1 LELVIGLFGILKA
14 GGAYLPLDPALP
26 KARLAFMLEDAQA
39 PVLLTQSSLKAGLP
53 ETKATVVY
61 LDAEVENLSPY
72 RSENLSTEVGP
83 ENLAYVIYTSGST
96 GQPKGTMIVHQG
108 LVNYLVWCTKAYQ
121 VDEGSG
127 APVHLSIGFD
137 ASITS
142 LFSPLLAGQRLWL
155 LPEKQEIEALS
166 EALVSERDWS
176 FVKLTPAHLEILNT
190 LLPQEKL
197 KGLPHFLILGGEA
210 LTGKN
215 LSWWTKY
222 AHGTRIIN
230 EYGPTETVVGC
241 CVYEVSEKTRLEEAV
256 PIGCPIANTQ
266 LYILDNALEPV
277 PIGVQGELHIG
288 GTGVARGYL
297 NRPELTA
304 EKFIQNPFSD
314 DPNARLYKTGDLARY
329 LPDGNIEY
337 LGRIDN
343 QVKIRGFRIELGEIE
358 AVLGQHPIV
367 RENAVIVPEGSKR
380 LIAYWAP
387 HPGQVIENAADLRDF
402 LKERLPDYMI
412 PSAFVTLDALPL
424 TPNGKIDR
432 RALSQLSVN
441 ISAPTEQFVAP
452 RNLEE
457 KLLADIWTNVLNIE
471 RVGVHENFFELGGD
485 SIISIQV
492 ISRANQAGLKL
503 TPRQIFQHQTIAELA
518 TEARKSSSVTPQA
531 EQGLVIG
538 KVPLTPIQH
547 WFFEQHVHEPHYY
560 NQSVLLEVSPKLTP
574 ELLEPIVSQLLRH
587 HDALRLRFSEQ
598 REQVITDDYSL
609 VTDTGSLITVKELS
623 ELTLDEQ
630 RIEIETTTAELQAS
644 LNLDKGPLLRVALFQ
659 LGDKQ
664 ANRLFFVI
672 HHLAVDGV
680 SWRILLEDVTT
691 AYQQLCRDEVIALPP
706 KTTSFKQWAR
716 HLTEYAQSET
726 LAAELDYWLAK
737 SRVLPLPVDYPSKDN
752 TNASTARVSV
762 SLDAKQT
769 QALLQEVPSAYNTQI
784 NDVLLTALVQS
795 FARWTGSPILLLDLE
810 GHGREELFEDIDL
823 SRTVGWFTTIYPV
836 LLELNA
842 VSNQPGEV
850 LKYIKEQ
857 LRQIPKRGI
866 GYGLLRYLNSKAAK
880 RLQAL
885 PQAQVSFN
893 YLGQFHQTFS
903 AEPLLGTAKESS
915 GDAQSQQGYRHHL
928 LDINGLIHEGQLLMD
943 WSYSENIHSQ
953 ATIERLAQ
961 HFITALQTLI
971 AHCQSPEA
979 GGYTPSDFPDV
990 RLSQEQLERVL
1001 DTIVLEN
1008 QANSIN
1014 QKKNIEAIYPLSP
1027 SQQGMLIETL
1037 AAPQSGIHVEQSIL
1051 RLHGNLDLTAFEQAW
1066 QRVLERHS
1074 VLRTA
1079 FLWQDFLE
1087 EPVQFVLKN
1096 VRVPLKYQDWRGI
1109 ASEQQ
1114 QAQLEAYIKTERVEG
1129 FNFSKAPLLHLAVFQ
1144 VEEQTYDVV
1153 WTHHHILMDG
1163 WCINLIQ
1170 TEMLDFFEAYR
1181 HNQSLSLEPTRP
1193 YQDYIRWLK
1202 QQDLAEGEAFW
1213 QQTLQG
1219 FTKPTPLGID
1229 EIPPNLASKEET
1241 ERYSR
1246 QQARMTI
1253 QETAA
1258 LQSLVQQHHLT
1269 LNNLIQGLWALLLS
1283 RYSSESD
1290 VVFGATVSGRPSE
1303 LTGVEFMVGLFINT
1317 LPVRVKV
1324 IPKSSLWP
1332 WLAEI
1337 QVQNQERGPYEYC
1350 SAGQVHQWSDMP
1362 GALPLY
1368 ESILVFEN
1376 YPVDESSIQQ
1386 ACELDLDISEGR
1398 SVGAQTQY
1406 ALTILVTPSPQLS
1419 FQMVY
1424 DCQRFN
1430 HSDTGWILEHFVAL
1444 LKSILAEP
1452 ELQLEILLDRI
1463 PTSQIPKVR
1472 ASQKQQAGFVAPR
1485 DALELQLAQIW
1496 ENILNVHPIGVH
1508 DNFFELGGHSLLA
1521 VSLMTQIGQQFNKH
1535 LPLATLF
1542 QGATIEQLATLLRT
1556 ETLSWSP
1563 LVTVQ
1568 SNGSKRPFFC
1578 VPGGGGNVLYLY
1590 ELARHLGT
1598 DQPFYGLQS
1607 VGLDG
1612 QSKPYTRIED
1622 MAARYIKEIQTVQ
1635 PEGPYLLGGHSFGG
1649 PVAFEMSQ
1657 QLQKQ
1662 GHEVALLAIL
1672 DTTAPLSRSEPKPV
1686 ERDDTQVLVD
1696 IATIIEQWSGKSFE
1710 ISYETLQ
1717 PLGDEEQLN
1726 YLYERLKATGV
1737 VAQGNLAFLRGYVAV
1752 HKAIAQVHY
1761 VPSPDVVPT
1770 RIVLFK
1776 AEIESMW
1783 ETTNEELLGMLSE
1796 PSWGWSQFSKGT
1808 VEVHVVPGDHHT
1820 MVNPPHVQ
1828 VLAEQLK
1835 VCLEQ

>member
-1 LELVIGLFGILKA
+1 
-14 GGAYLPLDPALP
+14 
-26 KARLAFMLEDAQA
+26 
-39 PVLLTQSSLKAGLP
+39 
-53 ETKATVVY
+53 
-61 LDAEVENLSPY
+61 VENLTSG
-72 RSENLSTEVGP
+72 VGP

-96 GQPKGTMIVHQG
+96 GRPKGVAIEHCSTVALLAWSKTVFTLKQLTGVLASTSLNFDLSVFELFVPLSWGGRVILVKNALHLPTLSNDVAVT
-108 LVNYLVWCTKAYQ
+108 LVNTVPSVISELVKMNGVPASVQ
-121 VDEGSG
+121 V
-127 APVHLSIGFD
+127 VN
-137 ASITS
+137 
-142 LFSPLLAGQRLWL
+142 LAGEPLFHQ
-155 LPEKQEIEALS
+155 
-166 EALVSERDWS
+166 LVQQIYQIDTIQQI
-176 FVKLTPAHLEILNT
+176 F
-190 LLPQEKL
+190 
-197 KGLPHFLILGGEA
+197 
-210 LTGKN
+210 N
-215 LSWWTKY
+215 L
-222 AHGTRIIN
+222 
-230 EYGPTETVVGC
+230 YGP
-241 CVYEVSEKTRLEEAV
+241 SEDTTYSTFALMKKGSNDT
-256 PIGCPIANTQ
+256 PTIGRPIANTQ
-266 LYILDNALEPV
+266 IYILDPNDQSLPV
-277 PIGVQGELHIG
+277 GIPGELHIG
-288 GTGVARGYL
+288 GIGLARGYL

-304 EKFIQNPFSD
+304 EKFITNPFSD
-314 DPNARLYKTGDLARY
+314 DPNSRLYKTGDLARY

-358 AVLGQHPIV
+358 AVLGQHPLV
-367 RENAVIVPEGSKR
+367 RENAVIVHETMDKR
-380 LIAYWAP
+380 LIAYWVPAEP
-387 HPGQVIENAADLRDF
+387 VIENADLRAF

-441 ISAPTEQFVAP
+441 RSVPTEQFVAP
-452 RNLEE
+452 RTPSEE
-457 KLLADIWTNVLNIE
+457 LLADIWTKVLDIE
-471 RVGVHENFFELGGD
+471 RVGVHDNFFELGGD

-518 TEARKSSSVTPQA
+518 TEARNSSIAPQA
-531 EQGLVIG
+531 EQGLVTG
-538 KVPLTPIQH
+538 NVPLTPIQH
-547 WFFEQHVHEPHYY
+547 WFFEQRVPEPHYY

-598 REQVITDDYSL
+598 QEQVITDDYSL
-609 VTDTGSLITVKELS
+609 LTETGSLITIKELS
-623 ELTLDEQ
+623 ELTPDEQ
-630 RIEIETTTAELQAS
+630 RIQIETTTAKLQAS